1 MIMNQNSLSKSMKAT
16 LEVDNLSVVTDVGE
30 VFLDQVL
37 EEGLLRDIP
46 VLGAIIGVGKICN
59 NVSDVLFA
67 NKLITFLTNIKDVD
81 AETRREAI
89 AKWEEDSHYRVKVG
103 EVLLGMIQRCD
114 DSQKAQ
120 WLSELF
126 YELVL
131 KKGWNDL
138 FMRAEKVLSALS
150 VMDILSFLRL
160 PQNQYSRLSVEDAE
174 PYAHSGLYMME
185 AIKEQT
191 AVEIIVIHET
201 KMQITEVGMLIY
213 RILSR

>member
-1 MIMNQNSLSKSMKAT
+1 MTENKNSLADSMKAT

-37 EEGLLRDIP
+37 EEGPLRDIP
-46 VLGAIIGVGKICN
+46 VLGAIIGVGKICK

-67 NKLITFLTNIKDVD
+67 NKLIIFLTNIKDVD
-81 AETRREAI
+81 AETRRKAI
-89 AKWEEDSHYRVKVG
+89 AKWEEDSHYRVRVG
-103 EVLLGMIQRCD
+103 ETLLGMIQRCD

-131 KKGWNDL
+131 LQGNSNL

-150 VMDILSFLRL
+150 VMDMLSFLK
-160 PQNQYSRLSVEDAE
+160 LSPYDCLSIDEVE
-174 PYAHSGLYMME
+174 PYANSGLYVILPPQHKVVVE
-185 AIKEQT
+185 VLEIK
-191 AVEIIVIHET
+191 ET
-201 KMQITEVGMLIY
+201 KMRVTEIGMVIHN
-213 RILSR
+213 ILSH

>member
-1 MIMNQNSLSKSMKAT
+1 MRQNSLAKSMKAT

-103 EVLLGMIQRCD
+103 DALLGMIQRCD

-150 VMDILSFLRL
+150 VMDMLSFL
-160 PQNQYSRLSVEDAE
+160 NLSPYDCLSIEEAE
-174 PYAHSGLYMME
+174 PYANSGLYIVLPPQQEVMVE
-185 AIKEQT
+185 VFEVKET
-191 AVEIIVIHET
+191 KMRVTEVGIVIHD
-201 KMQITEVGMLIY
+201 
-213 RILSR
+213 ILSH